1 VGDVIIQLTSIVGF
15 SDDEDIAKRLHAL
28 EHQGGVD
35 EIVLAREDLARR
47 RIRARTTAGTECTIL
62 LPRHQRLQDGAVLL
76 LDQAR
81 AIVVRARP
89 ERWITLEP
97 PDVGSALELGYFAG
111 NMHWRV
117 RFEGPRISIGVEGD
131 EESYLG
137 RLGPLM
143 EGRRIVRLDND

>member
-1 VGDVIIQLTSIVGF
+1 
-15 SDDEDIAKRLHAL
+15 
-28 EHQGGVD
+28 
-35 EIVLAREDLARR
+35 
-47 RIRARTTAGTECTIL
+47 L